1 MNTVSKGL
9 EIDFISTQYQETIP
23 PDIHM
28 SGEMEQVCENEVTS
42 LLLKGAVT
50 ETSDTDGFFS
60 ALFVIPKKSGGF
72 RPIVNLKG
80 LNSFVC
86 YEHFKMERLDSVKFL
101 LKKGD
106 WLVKLDLKDAY
117 LLVPIL
123 PNHQK
128 FLRFRWKRRHFQFR
142 CLPFGLS
149 SAPRVFTK
157 IMKVVVAYL
166 RERGIRLII
175 YLDDILIMCHSLI
188 EAQQHR
194 DLVIRLLESLGF
206 IVNLEK
212 SVLNPSQIM
221 EYLGMVVNSINMS
234 LSLPDLKVSYI
245 TTLCQVLFKPKVSL
259 REIFSLL
266 GNLSWAI
273 PSIPFAQMHYRDIQN
288 CHIRQ
293 LHWANKNFQK
303 EIVLSEDARKDLSWW
318 ILNLKSVNGKS
329 FFPDALELEI

>member
-1 MNTVSKGL
+1 
-9 EIDFISTQYQETIP
+9 
-23 PDIHM
+23 
-28 SGEMEQVCENEVTS
+28 
-42 LLLKGAVT
+42 
-50 ETSDTDGFFS
+50 
-60 ALFVIPKKSGGF
+60 
-72 RPIVNLKG
+72 
-80 LNSFVC
+80 
-86 YEHFKMERLDSVKFL
+86 
-101 LKKGD
+101 
-106 WLVKLDLKDAY
+106 
-117 LLVPIL
+117 
-123 PNHQK
+123 
-128 FLRFRWKRRHFQFR
+128 
-142 CLPFGLS
+142 
-149 SAPRVFTK
+149 
-157 IMKVVVAYL
+157 MKVVVAYL

-212 SVLNPSQIM
+212 SVLDPSQIM

-234 LSLPDLKVSYI
+234 LSLPELKVSHI
-245 TTLCQVLFKPKVSL
+245 TTLCQEVLSKPKVSL
-259 REIFSLL
+259 REISSLL

-318 ILNLKSVNGKS
+318 ILNLKSVNGKC
-329 FFPDALELEI
+329 FFSDAPELEIYSDASLSGWGAFCDGVRTGGPWTKADKGKHINELEVMAAFFALKSFASLSRKIAIRIFIDNTTAICYINKGGGTRSSNLTMMANQINKWCESKSISLEAVYLPGKLNVIADEESRALGDSSD

>member
-1 MNTVSKGL
+1 MVKEADQDAKLSRRSPPGRASAGTGPSTRSKTKRGGASSGRGRGNRGGRRYISSFLVVPPTELYLPPPQLNPSQIGGRLKNFHLAWRSFTSDRWVLNTVSKGL
-9 EIDFISTQYQETIP
+9 EIVFISTPYQETIP

-128 FLRFRWKRRHFQFR
+128 FLRFRWKGRHFQFR

-149 SAPRVFTK
+149 SAP
-157 IMKVVVAYL
+157 
-166 RERGIRLII
+166 
-175 YLDDILIMCHSLI
+175 
-188 EAQQHR
+188 
-194 DLVIRLLESLGF
+194 
-206 IVNLEK
+206 
-212 SVLNPSQIM
+212 
-221 EYLGMVVNSINMS
+221 
-234 LSLPDLKVSYI
+234 
-245 TTLCQVLFKPKVSL
+245 
-259 REIFSLL
+259 
-266 GNLSWAI
+266 
-273 PSIPFAQMHYRDIQN
+273 
-288 CHIRQ
+288 
-293 LHWANKNFQK
+293 
-303 EIVLSEDARKDLSWW
+303 
-318 ILNLKSVNGKS
+318 
-329 FFPDALELEI
+329 

>member
-1 MNTVSKGL
+1 
-9 EIDFISTQYQETIP
+9 
-23 PDIHM
+23 
-28 SGEMEQVCENEVTS
+28 
-42 LLLKGAVT
+42 
-50 ETSDTDGFFS
+50 
-60 ALFVIPKKSGGF
+60 
-72 RPIVNLKG
+72 
-80 LNSFVC
+80 
-86 YEHFKMERLDSVKFL
+86 
-101 LKKGD
+101 
-106 WLVKLDLKDAY
+106 
-117 LLVPIL
+117 
-123 PNHQK
+123 
-128 FLRFRWKRRHFQFR
+128 
-142 CLPFGLS
+142 
-149 SAPRVFTK
+149 
-157 IMKVVVAYL
+157 MKVVVAYL

-175 YLDDILIMCHSLI
+175 YLDDILIMCHSII

>member
-1 MNTVSKGL
+1 
-9 EIDFISTQYQETIP
+9 
-23 PDIHM
+23 
-28 SGEMEQVCENEVTS
+28 
-42 LLLKGAVT
+42 
-50 ETSDTDGFFS
+50 
-60 ALFVIPKKSGGF
+60 
-72 RPIVNLKG
+72 
-80 LNSFVC
+80 
-86 YEHFKMERLDSVKFL
+86 
-101 LKKGD
+101 
-106 WLVKLDLKDAY
+106 
-117 LLVPIL
+117 
-123 PNHQK
+123 
-128 FLRFRWKRRHFQFR
+128 
-142 CLPFGLS
+142 
-149 SAPRVFTK
+149 
-157 IMKVVVAYL
+157 MKVVVAYL

-175 YLDDILIMCHSLI
+175 YLDDILIMCHSII

-318 ILNLKSVNGKS
+318 ILNLKSVNGKC
-329 FFPDALELEI
+329 FFSDAPELEIYSDASLSGWGAFCDGVRTGGPWTKADKGKHINELEVMAAFFALKSFASLSRKIAIRIFIDNTTAICYINKGGGTLLRVTLLVAWRLSGQASRSRDFRLKWSNYSWQEIVPPRLLHMRQRGAIGRVGTFEEVMIPCIMI

>member
-128 FLRFRWKRRHFQFR
+128 FLRFRWKGRHFQFR

-149 SAPRVFTK
+149 SAP
-157 IMKVVVAYL
+157 
-166 RERGIRLII
+166 
-175 YLDDILIMCHSLI
+175 
-188 EAQQHR
+188 
-194 DLVIRLLESLGF
+194 
-206 IVNLEK
+206 
-212 SVLNPSQIM
+212 
-221 EYLGMVVNSINMS
+221 
-234 LSLPDLKVSYI
+234 
-245 TTLCQVLFKPKVSL
+245 
-259 REIFSLL
+259 
-266 GNLSWAI
+266 
-273 PSIPFAQMHYRDIQN
+273 
-288 CHIRQ
+288 
-293 LHWANKNFQK
+293 
-303 EIVLSEDARKDLSWW
+303 
-318 ILNLKSVNGKS
+318 
-329 FFPDALELEI
+329 